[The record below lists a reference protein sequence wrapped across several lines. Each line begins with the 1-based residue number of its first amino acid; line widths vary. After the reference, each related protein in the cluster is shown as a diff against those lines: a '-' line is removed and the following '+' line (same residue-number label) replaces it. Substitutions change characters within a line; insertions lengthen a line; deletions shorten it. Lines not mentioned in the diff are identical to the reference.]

1 MTNFQSDKSAKSLNW
16 LSPERAL
23 FFLPLLAS
31 VGIAVAVILLALL
44 PMWRLMQERQEVV
57 DDLLIKTAA
66 LPELQ
71 KDLVEQQ
78 RVRSELQ
85 AQETRLLNV
94 ISGTK
99 DLDTLL
105 GELNQMAIR
114 RQVVVATTEPG
125 EIETW
130 IPALDEQEA
139 SGSDT
144 PGLSADQ
151 SAASDAL
158 LQEGLEKRMASL
170 AIRGEFRQVLAFLQ
184 DLESLE
190 VFVITSGLN
199 IEAKTSSSS
208 GDAQLL
214 DTELELQLTAY
225 GRSPQRENDA
235 DMTPLDEGV
244 QP

>member
-1 MTNFQSDKSAKSLNW
+1 MTNFQSDKSAKSLTW

-57 DDLLIKTAA
+57 DDLMIKTAA

-105 GELNQMAIR
+105 GEFNQMAIR

-130 IPALDEQEA
+130 IPALDEQGA

-144 PGLSADQ
+144 PGL

>member
-1 MTNFQSDKSAKSLNW
+1 MTNFQSDKSAKSLTW

-31 VGIAVAVILLALL
+31 VGIAVAVILVALL

-71 KDLVEQQ
+71 KDLFEQQ
-78 RVRSELQ
+78 SVRSELK

-130 IPALDEQEA
+130 IPGLDEQGA
-139 SGSDT
+139 SGSET
-144 PGLSADQ
+144 PEL

-158 LQEGLEKRMASL
+158 LQEGLEKRMSSL
-170 AIRGEFRQVLAFLQ
+170 TIRGEFRQVLAFLQ

-199 IEAKTSSSS
+199 VEAKKSSSR

-214 DTELELQLTAY
+214 DTQLELQLTAY

>member
-1 MTNFQSDKSAKSLNW
+1 MTNFQSDKSAKSLTW

-23 FFLPLLAS
+23 FFLPFIAS
-31 VGIAVAVILLALL
+31 VGIAVAVVLLVLL

-144 PGLSADQ
+144 PEL

-208 GDAQLL
+208 GDAQLF

>member
-1 MTNFQSDKSAKSLNW
+1 M
-16 LSPERAL
+16 
-23 FFLPLLAS
+23 
-31 VGIAVAVILLALL
+31 
-44 PMWRLMQERQEVV
+44 
-57 DDLLIKTAA
+57 
-66 LPELQ
+66 
-71 KDLVEQQ
+71 
-78 RVRSELQ
+78 
-85 AQETRLLNV
+85 
-94 ISGTK
+94 
-99 DLDTLL
+99 L

-114 RQVVVATTEPG
+114 RRVVVATTEPG
-125 EIETW
+125 DIETW

-151 SAASDAL
+151 SAPSDVL
-158 LQEGLEKRMASL
+158 LQEGVEKRMASL
-170 AIRGEFRQVLAFLQ
+170 AIRGGFSQVLAFLQ

-235 DMTPLDEGV
+235 DMTPWDEGV
-244 QP
+244 RP